1 MLKEEKIRT
10 KKAHITQT
18 LMRLLSEKVY
28 SQISIE
34 DVAAA
39 AGLSKGG
46 LRHYFSTKE
55 ELYTELIESF
65 FSQIQEGNA
74 GVIDE
79 LDFDIADK
87 AFMST
92 LLGVEKFL
100 VDKKNIRVFM
110 NIILYGFED
119 EKIMRI
125 IAKFLRTHLN
135 LYSDIIRELGKNN
148 NSSSQDDAIFKAR
161 ISQLILF
168 FSGLFEFIDP
178 TDMKTSKLVEYILKI
193 IKGFPDQNSMLENQN
208 KSSD

>member
-18 LMRLLSEKVY
+18 LMKLLSERVY

-34 DVAAA
+34 DVAES

-79 LDFDIADK
+79 LEFDISDK

-100 VDKKNIRVFM
+100 VDKKNIRVFI

-119 EKIMRI
+119 EKIMKI
-125 IAKFLRTHLN
+125 ITKFLRTHLEI
-135 LYSDIIRELGKNN
+135 YSDIIKELAKSTN
-148 NSSSQDDAIFKAR
+148 NSDADDAIFKAR

-168 FSGLFEFIDP
+168 FAGLFEFIDP
-178 TDMKTSKLVEYILKI
+178 IEMKTSKLVEYILKI
-193 IKGFPDQNSMLENQN
+193 IKGFPEQTVISEDS
-208 KSSD
+208 K

>member
-1 MLKEEKIRT
+1 MVKEEKIII
-10 KKAHITQT
+10 KKAHIIKT
-18 LMRLLSEKVY
+18 LMKLLSEKVY

-34 DVAAA
+34 DVAES

-55 ELYTELIESF
+55 ELYTELIEKF

-79 LDFDIADK
+79 MNFDIADK
-87 AFMST
+87 AFIST
-92 LLGVEKFL
+92 LFGVEKFL

-119 EKIMRI
+119 EKIMKI
-125 IAKFLRTHLN
+125 ITKFLRTHLN
-135 LYSDIIRELGKNN
+135 IYSNIIKELGKNN
-148 NSSSQDDAIFKAR
+148 NDSNAEVAVFKAR
-161 ISQLILF
+161 ITQLILF

-178 TDMKTSKLVEYILKI
+178 IEMKTSKLVEYILKI
-193 IKGFPDQNSMLENQN
+193 IKDFPEQ
-208 KSSD
+208 KV